1 MISGMVEQEET
12 AESTGSGIVVHEEAA
27 VEFTVTGESTAS
39 DRVEHAELKTDSS
52 MIKTGA
58 SHKINF
64 FNPKYED
71 IYSLF
76 GHPLQGPLIVTY
88 PLSGITQHEDSLSL
102 YQNPLEQKDA
112 VLISSMIAVY

>member
-1 MISGMVEQEET
+1 MISGIVEQEET
-12 AESTGSGIVVHEEAA
+12 AESMGSGMVEHVEAG
-27 VEFTVTGESTAS
+27 VEFAAPGESTAS

-64 FNPKYED
+64 FNQKYED

-88 PLSGITQHEDSLSL
+88 PLSGITQHEDGFRL
-102 YQNPLEQKDA
+102 Y
-112 VLISSMIAVY
+112 